1 MGRWMGGIR
10 GAICVARGTVHYGEY
25 ACGTGEC
32 EARIRSPIRQMQMRR
47 GVAADAACDYQELSD
62 LRSERGASASTV
74 GAVWR
79 SICRRVGGDIVEAEV
94 AECAY
99 EWRVCGAGAGGIRDA
114 AEFSYGV

>member
-10 GAICVARGTVHYGEY
+10 RAICVAGRTVHYGEY

-32 EARIRSPIRQMQMRR
+32 EAGIRGPIRQVQMRQ
-47 GVAADAACDYQELSD
+47 GVAADAACDYQKLSD

-94 AECAY
+94 AECAH
-99 EWRVCGAGAGGIRDA
+99 EWRGWGAGGGGGRDA
-114 AEFSYGV
+114 AEFGFG